1 MVLTELQTADVAR
14 TPEPMGEWT
23 ETHRNEQSNFE
34 TTAH

>member
-1 MVLTELQTADVAR
+1 MALTELQTADVAR
-14 TPEPMGEWT
+14 IPESMGEWA